1 MMKRTSPPNDWSS
14 SHNAMSVDASEPV
27 MGATANAQSREAR
40 DPSSHH
46 RMRSL
51 SLSLPWR
58 RPKDSMRD
66 LPQQLSEVAIDDE
79 ADYSGQPRPRGL
91 SHGHAPHHHSGS
103 IKGIFRRASIS
114 LRGVVRRRP
123 SVATEAA
130 IFEEQPMPTDR
141 RPTTSHLP
149 WNRPRPQTGV
159 RHSRSFYGLD
169 FTPEPLPM
177 TRRPTYTS
185 YNCNTRPGL
194 GSEPPI
200 IPRSTGAAAKASAAM
215 QNEFLARAGIQNLWL
230 HPTASEDNNDDESG
244 VGISVSVPGASEAH
258 ISRVDFIQALPTEL
272 ATHILAY
279 LDAAALA
286 KASRVS
292 RAWRQVVNEQYVWR
306 ESCLRELT
314 GTYAM
319 SGPVRPSVGLGLP
332 RSLPGTDWRQVY
344 RTKKDLDQR
353 WKEGRARPVY
363 LNGHTDSIYCLQFD
377 E

>member
-1 MMKRTSPPNDWSS
+1 
-14 SHNAMSVDASEPV
+14 
-27 MGATANAQSREAR
+27 
-40 DPSSHH
+40 
-46 RMRSL
+46 
-51 SLSLPWR
+51 
-58 RPKDSMRD
+58 
-66 LPQQLSEVAIDDE
+66 
-79 ADYSGQPRPRGL
+79 
-91 SHGHAPHHHSGS
+91 
-103 IKGIFRRASIS
+103 
-114 LRGVVRRRP
+114 
-123 SVATEAA
+123 
-130 IFEEQPMPTDR
+130 
-141 RPTTSHLP
+141 
-149 WNRPRPQTGV
+149 
-159 RHSRSFYGLD
+159 
-169 FTPEPLPM
+169 
-177 TRRPTYTS
+177 
-185 YNCNTRPGL
+185 
-194 GSEPPI
+194 
-200 IPRSTGAAAKASAAM
+200 M